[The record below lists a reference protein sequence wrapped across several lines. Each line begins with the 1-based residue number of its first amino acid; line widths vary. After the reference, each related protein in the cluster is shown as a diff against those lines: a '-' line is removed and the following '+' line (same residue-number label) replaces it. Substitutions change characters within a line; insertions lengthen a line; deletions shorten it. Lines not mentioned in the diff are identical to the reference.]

1 MELAAVGSE
10 VFVMGFRLTGIRKV
24 YGVTSETLQ
33 AKVEEVLEDPSVGI
47 LILNSEEV
55 AALPAGLKR
64 RLESSAQ
71 PVVIQVGLREE
82 EDLRAKVRR
91 AIGVDLYGGS

>member
-10 VFVMGFRLTGIRKV
+10 VFVMGFRLTGIRKA
-24 YGVTSETLQ
+24 YGVTPEGFQ